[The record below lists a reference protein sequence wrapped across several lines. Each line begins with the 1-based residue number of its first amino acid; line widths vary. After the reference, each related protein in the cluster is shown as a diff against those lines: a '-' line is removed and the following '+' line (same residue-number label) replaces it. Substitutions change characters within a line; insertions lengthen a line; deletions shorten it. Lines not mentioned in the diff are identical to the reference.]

1 MQSPSGPTPHHHGP
15 ALPKGVL
22 IAIAVLLLVSL
33 CSVAAVRLSGV
44 EIRSPDAAP
53 VMSRSLRFE
62 DRSDG
67 SVAVIDAGTGQ
78 EVQRVQ
84 GEAGFL
90 RGALRAMA
98 RERRMRDIG
107 PEAAFELIGRA
118 DGRMTLVDPAT
129 GQRIDLDSFGPTNAG
144 SFVHLLTAGNPDSA
158 VQKRSTP

>member
-1 MQSPSGPTPHHHGP
+1 MQSPSDSHRHHDP
-15 ALPKGVL
+15 AVPKGLL
-22 IAIAVLLLVSL
+22 IAIAVLLLLSL
-33 CSVAAVRLSGV
+33 GGVAAVRMSGT

-53 VMSRSLRFE
+53 VLTRSLRFE
-62 DRSDG
+62 DRNDG
-67 SVAVIDAGTGQ
+67 SVAIIDAPSGQ
-78 EVQRVQ
+78 EVQRVE

-98 RERRMRDIG
+98 RERRMRGIG

-144 SFVHLLTAGNPDSA
+144 SFVHLLTASNPDSA